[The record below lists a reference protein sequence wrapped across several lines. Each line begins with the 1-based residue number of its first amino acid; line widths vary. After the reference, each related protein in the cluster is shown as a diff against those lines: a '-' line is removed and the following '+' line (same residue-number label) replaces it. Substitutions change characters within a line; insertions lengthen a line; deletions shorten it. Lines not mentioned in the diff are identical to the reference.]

1 MTTPQLRSTRLWNK
15 NFVLWWL
22 GSAQSAFGTALA
34 SIATSFLVLHQTGSA
49 GAMGLNL
56 ALGLLPA
63 LLQPFMG
70 AVVDRLPLKPPLI
83 LGNLLRGLLQI
94 SVGLL
99 ALRGEVP
106 LTHIYLASFL
116 TGLIGAFYMP
126 ATQGM
131 VARLVPAE
139 HLERATGLIQGSSQ
153 LMTMLGYAGGGVLVA
168 SLGRAQA
175 CWTALASCSLRHCSF
190 WSSFQPALQ
199 ERPARQSGKHFAKGY
214 STSGDALCW
223 SVCQRY
229 PFCSMPHLPQL
240 KCYCQEKCWLWGQVN
255 GDSVCFL
262 AFCWA
267 VWQREACWQPRW
279 GRS

>member
-1 MTTPQLRSTRLWNK
+1 M
-15 NFVLWWL
+15 LWWL

-83 LGNLLRGLLQI
+83 LGNLLRGLLQV

-116 TGLIGAFYMP
+116 TGLIGAFY
-126 ATQGM
+126 
-131 VARLVPAE
+131 
-139 HLERATGLIQGSSQ
+139 
-153 LMTMLGYAGGGVLVA
+153 
-168 SLGRAQA
+168 
-175 CWTALASCSLRHCSF
+175 
-190 WSSFQPALQ
+190 
-199 ERPARQSGKHFAKGY
+199 
-214 STSGDALCW
+214 
-223 SVCQRY
+223 
-229 PFCSMPHLPQL
+229 
-240 KCYCQEKCWLWGQVN
+240 
-255 GDSVCFL
+255 
-262 AFCWA
+262 
-267 VWQREACWQPRW
+267 
-279 GRS
+279 